1 MTYSVEKQEKSVVKF
16 TFTLDKEDWDKA
28 INLAYQ
34 KDKNKFQIEGF
45 RRGKAPMNFIT
56 KRYGK
61 SIFFETAINE
71 VIPGY
76 YGQALRENEDIEPV
90 ANPEFDIED
99 ISDDGAKIVVYVTV
113 KPELK
118 LGAYKGLTIEKI
130 VSSVNDEAVDADIKR
145 AQENAGRLVDV
156 EGRACAMGD
165 TVVIDYSGSVDGVK
179 FDGGTAEKQNLEL
192 GSGMFIPGFEEQVV
206 GMNIGDEKD
215 IAVKFPE
222 QYGAE
227 NLAGKDAVFAIKLH
241 EIKTKELPALDDE
254 FARDVSEFDTFA
266 EYKADVKKNLEE
278 TNAKRAEAEAENAL
292 IEKIAE
298 ASEVE
303 IPDVMVESAIDE
315 QIQQFEYRLMYQ
327 GMRLED
333 YLSMIKL
340 TREDLRKEYSEGAE
354 RNVKVRLVL
363 EKIISEEKIE
373 VTAEDIDARLA
384 ESAKNMGKELEEYK
398 KTVSER
404 QIDYIANDLIYKKL
418 IDFLKA
424 NNSFEEKKE
433 EAPKTTA
440 KKTTSTTTKKTT
452 SSTAKKTTST
462 TAKKTTTST
471 TTKKTTST
479 ATKKT
484 TSTTAK
490 KTATKADK
498 E

>member
-45 RRGKAPMNFIT
+45 RRGKAPMNFII

-90 ANPEFDIED
+90 ANPEFDVED

-113 KPELK
+113 KPDLK
-118 LGAYKGLTIEKI
+118 LGAYKGLTVEKT
-130 VSSVNDEAVDADIKR
+130 VAPASDEAVDAEIKR

-192 GSGMFIPGFEEQVV
+192 GSGMFIPGFEEQVA

-215 IAVKFPE
+215 ISVKFPE
-222 QYGAE
+222 GYGAE

-266 EYKADVKKNLEE
+266 EYKADVKKHIEE
-278 TNAKRAEAEAENAL
+278 SNEKRAQAEAENAL
-292 IEKIAE
+292 IEKIAD

-303 IPDVMVESAIDE
+303 IPDVMIESAIDE

-327 GMRLED
+327 GMRLDD
-333 YLSMIKL
+333 YLAMIKL
-340 TREDLRKEYSEGAE
+340 TREDLRKEYREGAE
-354 RNVKVRLVL
+354 RNVKARLVL

-384 ESAKNMGKELEEYK
+384 ESAKSMGKELDEYK

-404 QIDYIANDLIYKKL
+404 QIDYIANDIIYKKL

-424 NNSFEEKKE
+424 NNTFTEKKA
-433 EAPKTTA
+433 EAPKAT
-440 KKTTSTTTKKTT
+440 
-452 SSTAKKTTST
+452 TAKKTTST

-471 TTKKTTST
+471 AKKTTTST
-479 ATKKT
+479 AKKT
-484 TSTTAK
+484 TSTTTK
-490 KTATKADK
+490 KTAPKADK

>member
-45 RRGKAPMNFIT
+45 RRGKAPMNFIV

-76 YGQALRENEDIEPV
+76 YGQALRENLDIEPV
-90 ANPEFDIED
+90 ANPEFDVED

-113 KPELK
+113 KPDLK
-118 LGAYKGLTIEKI
+118 LGAYKGLDVAKNVYPAT
-130 VSSVNDEAVDADIKR
+130 DDAIDAEIKR

-156 EGRACAMGD
+156 TDRACAMGD

-215 IAVKFPE
+215 ISVKFPE
-222 QYGAE
+222 TYGAP
-227 NLAGKDAVFAIKLH
+227 NLAGKDAIFAIKLH
-241 EIKTKELPALDDE
+241 EIKVKELPALDDD
-254 FARDVSEFDTFA
+254 FAKDVSEFDTFVD
-266 EYKADVKKNLEE
+266 YKADIKKHIEDA
-278 TNAKRAEAEAENAL
+278 NAKRADAEAENAL
-292 IEKIAE
+292 IEKIADS
-298 ASEVE
+298 SEVE
-303 IPDVMVESAIDE
+303 IPEVMIESAIDE

-327 GMRLED
+327 GMRLDD
-333 YLSMIKL
+333 YLAMIKL
-340 TREDLRKEYSEGAE
+340 TRDDLRKEYREGAE
-354 RNVKVRLVL
+354 RNVKARLVL
-363 EKIISEEKIE
+363 EKIIAEEKIE
-373 VTAEDIDARLA
+373 VTPEDIDARLA
-384 ESAKNMGKELEEYK
+384 ESAKNMGKELDEYK

-404 QIDYIANDLIYKKL
+404 QIDYIANELIYKKL

-424 NNSFEEKKE
+424 NNTFSLKAEEKK
-433 EAPKTTA
+433 APA
-440 KKTTSTTTKKTT
+440 KKTTST
-452 SSTAKKTTST
+452 TAKKTTST
-462 TAKKTTTST
+462 TAKKTTSTGAKKTTST
-471 TTKKTTST
+471 TTKKTV
-479 ATKKT
+479 
-484 TSTTAK
+484 AK
-490 KTATKADK
+490 KD
-498 E
+498 EE

>member
-45 RRGKAPMNFIT
+45 RRGKAPMNFII

-76 YGQALRENEDIEPV
+76 YGQALRENTDIEPV

-113 KPELK
+113 KPDLK
-118 LGAYKGLTIEKI
+118 LGAYKGLSVEKKVEA
-130 VSSVNDEAVDADIKR
+130 VSDEAVDAEIKR

-156 EGRACAMGD
+156 EDRACKMGD

-179 FDGGTAEKQNLEL
+179 FEGGTAEKQNLEL
-192 GSGMFIPGFEEQVV
+192 GSNMFIPGFEEQVA
-206 GMNIGDEKD
+206 GMSIGEEKD
-215 IAVKFPE
+215 ISVKFPE
-222 QYGAE
+222 GYGAQ
-227 NLAGKDAVFAIKLH
+227 NLAGKDAIFAIRLH
-241 EIKTKELPALDDE
+241 EIKAKELPALDDE

-266 EYKADVKKNLEE
+266 EYKADVKKHIEE
-278 TNAKRAEAEAENAL
+278 SNDKRAQLEAENAL
-292 IEKIAE
+292 IEKIAM

-303 IPDVMVESAIDE
+303 IPEVMIESAIDE

-327 GMRLED
+327 GMRLDD
-333 YLSMIKL
+333 YLGMIKL
-340 TREDLRKEYSEGAE
+340 TREDLRKEYRADAE
-354 RNVKVRLVL
+354 RNVKARLVL
-363 EKIISEEKIE
+363 EKIIAEEKIE

-424 NNSFEEKKE
+424 NNTFTDKVEEKS
-433 EAPKTTA
+433 APKATTA
-440 KKTTSTTTKKTT
+440 
-452 SSTAKKTTST
+452 
-462 TAKKTTTST
+462 
-471 TTKKTTST
+471 KKTTST

-490 KTATKADK
+490 KTTSTTAKKTTASTTKKTTSTASKKTAPKADK